1 MSQVLTV
8 PTHFNDLGELSEGF
22 LDRVEEDTLI
32 LYGPVAYED
41 GSEIEFAVLLA
52 DNSPALEGVGR
63 VRAAVDGGAERV
75 PETRYDVVVEV
86 LELDGRSEVVFERL
100 VLARQAVSERPP
112 ADNAE
117 PPTGDMDAAPA
128 DDDRVVSGDDDRVV
142 SRDDDRVVNDAAPYI
157 DDIELTAD
165 EVFSLPPDEAQSVAP
180 ENDEPVTVPPDEE
193 ARDTVPP
200 EASDDE
206 DEDDGE
212 YDDEPATVIAAV
224 DAEAMMAEA
233 EALSATEAA
242 PDTMPP
248 EASEPVAASESVP
261 ASEPVSEPAPEL
273 EFGEEDDVVLEAT
286 MSDASDWD
294 EESEVGADASHEPA
308 PAEEAVA
315 GDEPAPAE
323 DADEEEGEL
332 DSEYAFEHGIAA
344 EPQVGMPV
352 PVPSMAA
359 PPEAPPAPPTLRL
372 AEPPDGLT
380 RPSLAQAEESL
391 FAVDGEVSDVHTTGL
406 FVYENGLPIPSR
418 PPLPDPNRPASV
430 RPVEAV
436 EGYDV
441 EDSEP
446 PETDDDDYEEVR
458 LSDFAEAAEEG

>member
-52 DNSPALEGVGR
+52 DGSPALEGVGR

-75 PETRYDVVVEV
+75 PETRYDVVVEA

-128 DDDRVVSGDDDRVV
+128 DDDRVVNGDDDRVV
-142 SRDDDRVVNDAAPYI
+142 NEAAAYI

-193 ARDTVPP
+193 APDTVPP

-242 PDTMPP
+242 PDTVPP

-446 PETDDDDYEEVR
+446 PKADDDDYEEIR

>member
-52 DNSPALEGVGR
+52 DGSPALEGVGR

-75 PETRYDVVVEV
+75 PETRYDVVVEA
-86 LELDGRSEVVFERL
+86 LELDGCSEVVFERL

-112 ADNAE
+112 ADKAE

-128 DDDRVVSGDDDRVV
+128 DDDRVVNS
-142 SRDDDRVVNDAAPYI
+142 DDDRVVNEAAAYI

-193 ARDTVPP
+193 APDTVPP

-242 PDTMPP
+242 PDTVPP

-391 FAVDGEVSDVHTTGL
+391 FAIDGEVSDVHTTGL

-446 PETDDDDYEEVR
+446 PKADDDDYEEIR